1 MRSYAT
7 TGFQARALALA
18 CGEVE
23 RMLAWRLSDEP
34 VKASDEGSRW
44 ADPALRAR
52 TRCTVWL
59 ACTSNIVSAGTR
71 ETIRY
76 LVQHRMISALVTSAV
91 RGERAHGSE
100 AVARAGGP
108 AGCRRPRAYDRA
120 HPLFSPRHAFIVF
133 AGRH

>member
-34 VKASDEGSRW
+34 VKASDEGGRW

-91 RGERAHGSE
+91 RG
-100 AVARAGGP
+100 ARARAAAAAARLRVAPPHAAP
-108 AGCRRPRAYDRA
+108 APTPSFRLRRARRRAPSRRTA
-120 HPLFSPRHAFIVF
+120 
-133 AGRH
+133 